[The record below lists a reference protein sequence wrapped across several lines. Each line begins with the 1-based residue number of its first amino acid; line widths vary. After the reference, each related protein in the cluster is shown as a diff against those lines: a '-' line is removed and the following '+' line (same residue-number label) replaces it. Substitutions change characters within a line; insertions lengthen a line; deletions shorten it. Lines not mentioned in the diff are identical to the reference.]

1 MAFMS
6 DKNTASFLLVQAE
19 AHSLDIDT
27 LAVIAR
33 VARVADRT
41 LSHMQINREKLLAIF
56 AR

>member
-6 DKNTASFLLVQAE
+6 DKNTSFLPVQAE
-19 AHSLDIDT
+19 AHSLGIDM

-33 VARVADRT
+33 VAQVADRT
-41 LSHMQINREKLLAIF
+41 LSHMQINREKLLATF